1 MNSRRRG
8 EWENLGR
15 SLNSNAMASAVPPAS
30 ASQPTAFQ
38 RFLGLV
44 RPQAGPISFGVVLI
58 LLATLVTLPAPWIFK
73 LVIDD
78 ALPAKD
84 MEKLVLLLVVFTAL
98 FIARGLLTLW
108 RNRVL
113 QYAGMRVTCD
123 LRIALFRHLQSL
135 SLRYFDANQT
145 GKVISRVTQDTGE
158 LYALT
163 NNFLINLIA
172 DSVTVVGVLVF
183 LYWVEWRLAL
193 AVTLVLPLFVINYL
207 YNRRKM
213 KVEARVH
220 RDNWDQVVGFLQER
234 VSAARVVKSFTRETA
249 EGDAFAVGIN
259 ADYFNFSRIVMR
271 NTRLGVIADVLG
283 SLGGLIVLGY
293 GGWLVIRGEMQVGTL
308 VAFNAYIVYVFP
320 PIVRFVDLTA
330 IFQRANTSLENIF
343 AIFDTRPEIADD
355 GGKPALPSPA
365 RGEVEFVNVSFDYD
379 LEPPGQGR
387 PRTLTEVSFRVP
399 AGRMVAIV
407 GPSGSGKTTLINLI
421 ARFYD
426 PASGE
431 VRVDG
436 HDTRGVSIESLR
448 GQIGIVLQ
456 DNVLFSG
463 TLEDNIKYGRPDAT
477 REQILDAATAAN
489 AHEFIAK
496 LPDGY
501 ATVVGERGSKLSGG
515 QRQRVA
521 IARAILKDPRILI
534 FDEATSALD
543 TQSERLIQQAMER
556 LMKGRTTFVI
566 AHRLSTIQMADMI
579 LVMEAGRLVESG
591 RHEELVARG
600 GLYSRLHAL
609 QFQEP
614 A

>member
-1 MNSRRRG
+1 
-8 EWENLGR
+8 
-15 SLNSNAMASAVPPAS
+15 MATAT
-30 ASQPTAFQ
+30 QPTSFQ

-44 RPQAGPISFGVVLI
+44 RPQAPQILFGVALI
-58 LLATLVTLPAPWIFK
+58 LLATAVTLPAPWIFK
-73 LVIDD
+73 LIIDD

-84 MEKLVLLLVVFTAL
+84 LHRLAVLLAVFTGL
-98 FIARGLLTLW
+98 FVARGLLTLW

-113 QYAGMRVTCD
+113 QYAAMRITCD

-158 LYALT
+158 LYNLT

-172 DSVTVVGVLVF
+172 DSVTVVSVLAF
-183 LYWVEWRLAL
+183 LFWIEWRLAL
-193 AVTLVLPLFVINYL
+193 AVTFVLPLFVINYL

-213 KVEARVH
+213 KQEARVH

-234 VSAARVVKSFTRETA
+234 VAANRVVKSFVRENA
-249 EGDAFAVGIN
+249 ESAAFASGIN
-259 ADYFNFSRIVMR
+259 ADYFNYSRIVMR

-283 SLGGLIVLGY
+283 SVGGLIVLSF
-293 GGWLVIRGEMQVGTL
+293 GGWLVIRGDMQVGTL

-320 PIVRFVDLTA
+320 PIVRFVDLA
-330 IFQRANTSLENIF
+330 AVFQRANTSLENIF
-343 AIFDTRPEIADD
+343 AIFDTRPEIADEA
-355 GGKPALPSPA
+355 GKPDLPSPA
-365 RGEVEFVNVSFDYD
+365 RGEVEFADVSFDYE
-379 LEPPGQGR
+379 LEPPGKGR
-387 PRTLTEVSFRVP
+387 PRTLAGVSFRIP
-399 AGRMVAIV
+399 AGRTVAIV
-407 GPSGSGKTTLINLI
+407 GPSGAGKTTLINLI

-436 HDTRGVSIESLR
+436 VDIRSVSIESLR
-448 GQIGIVLQ
+448 RQIGIVLQ
-456 DNVLFSG
+456 ENILFSG

-477 REQILDAATAAN
+477 REQILDAARAAN
-489 AHEFIAK
+489 ADEFISK
-496 LPDGY
+496 LPDAY
-501 ATVVGERGSKLSGG
+501 STVVGERGARLSGG

-566 AHRLSTIQMADMI
+566 AHRLSTIQNADLI
-579 LVMEAGRLVESG
+579 LVMDQGRLVESG
-591 RHEELVARG
+591 RHEELIGRG